1 MTASTYRIPL
11 HIQITRAILRPFFYF
26 LFHLL
31 SQVSLHGLENVPPTG
46 PYLIA
51 INHISLYDP
60 PFLLAFWPIL
70 PEAAGAI
77 DIWSRPGQNLLVRL
91 YGGIPIHRG
100 EYDRKVID
108 RMLAALKSG
117 RPLLIAPE
125 GGRSHLP
132 GLRRGLPGVAYL
144 ADLAQVPVV
153 PVGITGATDDFL
165 AKALRGKRPHIQMH
179 IGEPLRLPPI
189 QGKGEARRI
198 ARQDNVDRIMQRIAA
213 LLPPEYQ
220 GVYANGA
227 HPQQLANQAVLVPP
241 TEPDVDAA

>member
-1 MTASTYRIPL
+1 MNISEYHLPL
-11 HIQITRAILRPFFYF
+11 HIRLARLTLRPFFRL

-31 SQVSLHGLENVPPTG
+31 SHISLRGLENIPPDG

-51 INHISLYDP
+51 INHVSLYDP
-60 PFLLAFWPIL
+60 PFLLAFWPTS
-70 PEAAGAI
+70 PEAAGAV
-77 DIWSRPGQNLLVRL
+77 DIWSRPGQNMLVRL

-108 RMLAALKSG
+108 RMLAALQSG

-153 PVGITGATDDFL
+153 PVGISGATDDFL

-189 QGKGEARRI
+189 QGKGEARRN
-198 ARQDNVDRIMQRIAA
+198 ARQENVDLIMQHIAA

-220 GVYANGA
+220 GVYVNRAQT
-227 HPQQLANQAVLVPP
+227 QQRVNQTA
-241 TEPDVDAA
+241 PDVETA